1 MGKRKISKRKMA
13 KIKAIA
19 CIVAGIIGA
28 ILVIGAI
35 AYGVSRV
42 ISNKAEKIVQEKMN
56 AQVEKEVVE
65 TEEEPQEPAVEIEQE
80 TEELVEDLPE
90 QEQIVKDEVDIAGP
104 VEEIIEEP
112 QTEEIIAN
120 DKARI
125 RSTPSTDGE
134 ILGTTKVGDKFTRYS
149 QTDDGW
155 SQIMYKDQEA
165 YIKSDYVELY
175 TGQDLNNDSDA
186 QENAD
191 AEQSVTETQTA
202 QTETVAADNSTD
214 EAAKKAAEDA
224 AKKAAD
230 EAAKK
235 AAEDAAKKAAEAQQQ
250 TAPAPAAGGAHVVTT
265 SDGVTMTVND
275 AQYAVFQK
283 YWGYLGNVDETVSHH
298 TKGDLVTLLQN
309 EGVY

>member
-1 MGKRKISKRKMA
+1 MSKKKISKRKMA

-19 CIVAGIIGA
+19 YIVAAAIGA

-35 AYGVSRV
+35 AYGVSRF
-42 ISNKAEKIVQEKMN
+42 ISNKAERIVQEKMN
-56 AQVEKEVVE
+56 AQAQEVEQTAKEPAE
-65 TEEEPQEPAVEIEQE
+65 EIAEEPE
-80 TEELVEDLPE
+80 EELVEDYSVKVEPIEDIIAEEPE
-90 QEQIVKDEVDIAGP
+90 ITEP
-104 VEEIIEEP
+104 LEEKTEEP
-112 QTEEIIAN
+112 QTEEIVAI

-134 ILGTTKVGDKFTRYS
+134 ILGTTKIGDKFTRYS

-155 SQIMYKDQEA
+155 SQIMYNDQEA

-175 TGQDLNNDSDA
+175 TGQDNTA
-186 QENAD
+186 QE
-191 AEQSVTETQTA
+191 EQTEETTET
-202 QTETVAADNSTD
+202 TEASASTD
-214 EAAKKAAEDA
+214 DAAKKAAEEAAKKAAE
-224 AKKAAD
+224 
-230 EAAKK
+230 EAAK
-235 AAEDAAKKAAEAQQQ
+235 AAQEAATQQ
-250 TAPAPAAGGAHVVTT
+250 TPAPAAPVPAVGGAHVVTT
-265 SDGVTMTVND
+265 SDGATMTVND

>member
-1 MGKRKISKRKMA
+1 MGKKKISKRKMA

-19 CIVAGIIGA
+19 YIVAAAIGA

-35 AYGVSRV
+35 AYGVSRF
-42 ISNKAEKIVQEKMN
+42 ISNKAERIVQEKMN
-56 AQVEKEVVE
+56 AQAQEVEQTAKEPAE
-65 TEEEPQEPAVEIEQE
+65 EIAEEPE
-80 TEELVEDLPE
+80 EELVEDYSVKVEPIEDIIAEEPE
-90 QEQIVKDEVDIAGP
+90 ITEP
-104 VEEIIEEP
+104 VEEKTEEP
-112 QTEEIIAN
+112 QTEEIVAI

-134 ILGTTKVGDKFTRYS
+134 ILGTTKIGDKFTRYS

-155 SQIMYKDQEA
+155 SQIMYNDQEA

-175 TGQDLNNDSDA
+175 TGQDNTANTA
-186 QENAD
+186 QE
-191 AEQSVTETQTA
+191 EQTEETTET
-202 QTETVAADNSTD
+202 TEASASTD
-214 EAAKKAAEDA
+214 DAAKKAAEEAAKKAAE
-224 AKKAAD
+224 
-230 EAAKK
+230 EAAK
-235 AAEDAAKKAAEAQQQ
+235 AAQEAATQQ
-250 TAPAPAAGGAHVVTT
+250 TPAPAPAAPAPAVGGAHVVTT
-265 SDGVTMTVND
+265 SDGATMTVND